1 MIVESTNLQEVK
13 IIEYEKRYDNRG
25 FSYSIYNKKELE
37 QAGLNFEYCEECVY
51 FSEKAGTLY
60 GIHFQNNPKAQAKL
74 LYCISGRGLDYAVD
88 LRKNSSTYL
97 QWICVELS
105 ADNRKQIYI
114 PKGFGHA
121 FISLE
126 DNTKNVM
133 RYDEPF
139 DPSYSRQIA
148 YNDPEIRIE
157 YPFRN
162 PILAPHDINAPL
174 LADSDLN
181 LY

>member
-1 MIVESTNLQEVK
+1 MKVECTKLKEVK
-13 IIEYEKRYDNRG
+13 VIEYEQKYSNRG
-25 FSYSIYNKKELE
+25 FSYSIYCRKELE
-37 QAGLNFEYCEECVY
+37 QAGINFEYVEERVY

-74 LYCISGRGLDYAVD
+74 LYCIEGSGIDYAID
-88 LRKNSSTYL
+88 LRKKSSTYL
-97 QWICVELS
+97 QWVGVELS

-114 PKGFGHA
+114 PKGFGHV
-121 FISLE
+121 FISLQ

-139 DPSYSRQIA
+139 DDRYSRQIA
-148 YNDPEIRIE
+148 YNDPEIGIE
-157 YPFRN
+157 YPVDN

-174 LADSDLN
+174 LADSVLN
-181 LY
+181 L